1 MSVSSVR
8 KVVKTKIIPP
18 QRRVGLLRRKRLID
32 FIHDHVNR
40 KLLLISASPGYGK
53 TSLLIDFLQDS
64 DLPACWYA
72 MDSSDNDPWNFMTYL
87 VASITEAFPELEQSP
102 LLQIMESPAQEQDLQ
117 NLLQTLVNAIQEKI
131 AEYFVIL
138 IDDFQFAAEN
148 ETILDLVDWFLD
160 HQPDN
165 CCLILASRVMPDL
178 PYLKLTAKQEIAGL
192 GSEDLAFTPEEIQAY
207 LDQNHNLQIPLDEAR
222 QLAVETEGWI
232 TGILLGTHT
241 LWKGLIRSITA
252 AKAKD
257 EQIFDYMA
265 QEIFD
270 QQPEDIKHFL
280 KATSVLSVLTPGFCN
295 RLLGI
300 SNSDQLLDFLERA
313 NLFLM
318 RLSGEEKA
326 FRYHALFQD
335 FLRKQFEPD
344 GLAEKL
350 ALQRDAGRLL
360 LNIGNWEE
368 ALEHFLTSGSDEE
381 AIDIITDHMEA
392 TYREGRLVTLTR
404 WFDSMDPQSL
414 SGDAS
419 LLIMR
424 GRLYRQEGDFDNA
437 LGLYH
442 QARDLC
448 AAHGDTQGEL
458 RIQIREALVHH
469 YSGSMELAR
478 DIAESALSGPDEAT
492 IDPAMR
498 AQAHRIIGE
507 FHHLAGE
514 LERAKSEFRYSL
526 SLYEQAGD
534 RYHQSVLLQGLGTTA
549 RRMGNPLEA
558 EEHYSRALSIL
569 KQLGN
574 RWRIAELQNNIG
586 VGHYYQGEYEKAR
599 EIFLQALKDAR
610 EVGHLHTEAIVLI
623 SLGDLYADLRVVGE
637 AQRYFQAGLE
647 GARTTKDVFL
657 EAYCLCALAN
667 LYRVDQAWEHA
678 CSLLDRAGRLSGEER
693 SERSGY
699 LQGLVALA
707 RGMVAHDH
715 GQLQEAG
722 IALQDAIAK
731 LAKAG
736 GQRELTRAYLWN
748 AHTSFR
754 LDQLE
759 DAYAQLES
767 AISLAREIKHPHL
780 LVVDASRMT
789 AFLERASTETVID
802 GVDQLLIRIHQ
813 FKLST
818 AREMISTISPAV
830 TPPVV
835 EVSTFG
841 EATVKVDGKAI
852 AHTEWKGPL
861 VKELFFYLFENE
873 PVRREV
879 ILDVFWP
886 EYSTAKAQSVFH
898 ASLYRMRRLLP
909 KGLISYDNENGVY
922 VIDKSIDHW
931 YDAQAF
937 LDLIERARAE
947 KDTEALLEQAISIYH
962 GEFLPSIYSDWCVE
976 RREIYQ
982 RMFIQGLTSL
992 AALEMKSKRFDEAA
1006 SCYRK
1011 AVDVEPFQEELH
1023 RGLMRALSE
1032 AGRHKDALQ
1041 HYERLVALL
1050 KTEMNLPPAK
1060 ETKALFDQIQ
1070 GRVKVMK

>member
-8 KVVKTKIIPP
+8 KAVKTKIMPP
-18 QRRVGLLRRKRLID
+18 HRRVGLLHRERLVD
-32 FIHDHVNR
+32 FLHDNVNR

-53 TSLLIDFLQDS
+53 TSLLIDFIQDT
-64 DLPACWYA
+64 DLPTCWYA
-72 MDSSDNDPWNFMTYL
+72 MGPSDNDPWNFMTYL
-87 VASITEAFPELEQSP
+87 AASITEAFPELEQSP
-102 LLQIMESPAQEQDLQ
+102 LLPMMESAAQEQDLQ
-117 NLLQTLVNAIQEKI
+117 NLLQSLVNAIQEMI
-131 AEYFVIL
+131 AVYFVIL

-148 ETILDLVDWFLD
+148 ETVLDLVDWFLD

-280 KATSVLSVLTPGFCN
+280 KATSVLSVIKPGFCN

-300 SNSDQLLDFLERA
+300 SNSDQLLDFLEQA
-313 NLFLM
+313 NLFIM

-335 FLRKQFEPD
+335 FLCKQFEPD
-344 GLAEKL
+344 ELEEKS

-360 LNIGNWEE
+360 LNVGNWEE
-368 ALEHFLTSGSDEE
+368 ALEHFLSSGSDEE
-381 AIDIITDHMEA
+381 ASDIITDYMES

-404 WFDSMDPQSL
+404 WLDSMDPQSL
-414 SGDAS
+414 SGNAS

-424 GRLYRQEGDFDNA
+424 GRLHRQEGEFDRA
-437 LGLYH
+437 LAFYQ
-442 QARDLC
+442 QARDLYD
-448 AAHGDTQGEL
+448 AQGNNEGVLEVQIHEAHVYRYRGA
-458 RIQIREALVHH
+458 IKEAKVLINAV
-469 YSGSMELAR
+469 LA
-478 DIAESALSGPDEAT
+478 STDEVT

-507 FHHLAGE
+507 YHHLAGE
-514 LERAKSEFRYSL
+514 LQAAKREYRL
-526 SLYEQAGD
+526 SLKLYEDSGD
-534 RYHQSVLLQGLGTTA
+534 RYHEAALLQALGTTA
-549 RRMGNPLEA
+549 RLMGNPLEA
-558 EEHYSRALSIL
+558 EGHYFKALSIL
-569 KQLGN
+569 KKLGN
-574 RWRIAELQNNIG
+574 RWRIAEMQNNIG
-586 VGHYYQGEYEKAR
+586 VGYYYQGDYDKAR
-599 EIFLQALKDAR
+599 KIFLQALAEAR
-610 EVGHLHTEAIVLI
+610 DVGHKRTEALI
-623 SLGDLYADLRVVGE
+623 LASLGDLHADIREVGE
-637 AQRYFQAGLE
+637 AQLYYEASLE
-647 GARTTKDVFL
+647 GVRVANDQVL
-657 EAYCLCALAN
+657 EVYNLCALAN

-678 CSLLDRAGRLSGEER
+678 LSLLAQADHLVGSEE
-693 SERSGY
+693 SGY
-699 LQGLVALA
+699 LPGLVALS
-707 RGMVAHDH
+707 RGMVHHDQS
-715 GQLQEAG
+715 QLKQASKALEAA
-722 IALQDAIAK
+722 IRMLTDA
-731 LAKAG
+731 G
-736 GQRELTRAYLWN
+736 EQRELIKARLWQAN
-748 AHTSFR
+748 TLFR
-754 LDQLE
+754 LERLDE
-759 DAYAQLES
+759 ACAQLNMAMQLS
-767 AISLAREIKHPHL
+767 REIKHPHL
-780 LVVDASRMT
+780 LVVDGSRMIP
-789 AFLERASTETVID
+789 FLERAKVEGGID

-813 FKLST
+813 FNLST
-818 AREMISTISPAV
+818 VREAVSTISPTV
-830 TPPVV
+830 TAPVV
-835 EVSTFG
+835 EVYTLG

-861 VKELFFYLFENE
+861 VKELFFYLLESE

-909 KGLISYDNENGVY
+909 KGLISYDNANGVY

-931 YDAQAF
+931 YNARAF

-947 KDTEALLEQAISIYH
+947 KDTEALLEQALSIYQ
-962 GEFLPSIYSDWCVE
+962 GEFLPSIYSDWCLE
-976 RREIYQ
+976 RREMYQ

-992 AALEMKSKRFDEAA
+992 AALQMKSKRFNEAA
-1006 SCYRK
+1006 SHYRE
-1011 AVDVEPFQEELH
+1011 AIEVEPFQEALH
-1023 RGLMRALSE
+1023 RGLMQALSE
-1032 AGRHKDALQ
+1032 AGLHKDALQ
-1041 HYERLVALL
+1041 HYKQLVALL
-1050 KTEMNLPPAK
+1050 ETELNLPPTM
-1060 ETKALFDQIQ
+1060 ETKALFDRIQ
-1070 GRVKVMK
+1070 EQAQALV